1 MRTSCAVVD
10 ASVIVSAFLTPGPAR
25 QLLGLAQRGAFTACI
40 SARLLEEI
48 RRSLRKPKLMARYG
62 YDIEKAERFCARLA
76 VGARIVREL
85 PDLPPICRDP
95 DDDHVIAAALVA
107 GADCIVTGDDDL
119 LTLGE
124 HAGIRILTVRQFLD
138 LTAPHG

>member
-1 MRTSCAVVD
+1 MRTNCAVVD

-25 QLLGLAQRGAFTACI
+25 QLLGLAQRGAFTVCL

-48 RRSLRKPKLMARYG
+48 RRSLSKPKLMTRYG
-62 YDIEKAERFCARLA
+62 YDIDKAGRFCARLA
-76 VGARIVREL
+76 VGAQVVREL
-85 PDLPPICRDP
+85 PDIPPICRDP
-95 DDDHVIAAALVA
+95 DDDHVIAAALAA

-119 LTLGE
+119 LALGT

-138 LTAPHG
+138 LVSAQ